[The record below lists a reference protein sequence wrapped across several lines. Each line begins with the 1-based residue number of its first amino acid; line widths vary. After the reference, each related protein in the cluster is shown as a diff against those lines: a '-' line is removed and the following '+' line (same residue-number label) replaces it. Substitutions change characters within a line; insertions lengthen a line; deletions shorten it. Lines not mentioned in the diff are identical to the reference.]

1 MDIVV
6 ERPFIPCLK
15 ADFCKGQASASF
27 IVVLGVAYLDASLF
41 AVYNTDRWKQSPI
54 GIFVSDIFSIIQA

>member
-1 MDIVV
+1 MIFVGTRSSID
-6 ERPFIPCLK
+6 RP
-15 ADFCKGQASASF
+15 SASF
-27 IVVLGVAYLDASLF
+27 FVVLGVAYLDASLF